1 MNKNTHY
8 ELTFIIDG
16 NIPETEH
23 QSISDNIRGSIEK
36 KQGKIISEDSIGRK
50 KLSYPI
56 KKVNKG
62 VFISLEFDIDSQEIK
77 NIDKELKLNK
87 NILRFIITNKPN
99 NIGKP
104 RETKIKPEPIPEKN
118 SPIKKSTGKELPR
131 EIKKKPAE
139 KNSQEIKEKIDTSE
153 LDKKL
158 DEILNDELLD

>member
-16 NIPETEH
+16 NIIETEH
-23 QSISDNIRGSIEK
+23 QSISDNLKDLIEK
-36 KQGKIISEDSIGRK
+36 KQGKIISEDIVGRK

-62 VFISLEFDIDSQEIK
+62 VFISLEFDINASEIK

-99 NIGKP
+99 NIEKP
-104 RETKIKPEPIPEKN
+104 RETKIKEEATPPKN
-118 SPIKKSTGKELPR
+118 SPIKESAKK
-131 EIKKKPAE
+131 IKKSPTEETVK
-139 KNSQEIKEKIDTSE
+139 EIKEKTDINE